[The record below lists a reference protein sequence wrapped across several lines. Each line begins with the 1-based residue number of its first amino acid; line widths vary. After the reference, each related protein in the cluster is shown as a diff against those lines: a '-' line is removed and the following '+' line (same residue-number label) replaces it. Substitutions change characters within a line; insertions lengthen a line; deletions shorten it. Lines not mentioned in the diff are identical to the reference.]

1 MLRYKSGNYGGVNLQ
16 LDGSHNGSFA
26 AIKNQDGIAA
36 LNAKFGL
43 KSVANINTKTL
54 PNYPGNFRIT
64 NPTDNGWEEYYSQ
77 SGILPSYVYKYHGQ
91 PIMGWILVDGIYWC
105 SPAAQIDTPIDQE
118 VARNAAHGSTSSGAA
133 SAPSG
138 EDLSGRPK
146 IYDIDKRAVSMCFIE
161 LLNEYRESLG
171 VAPLEVVEEQMK
183 YAQERAD
190 RDSVSH
196 EGNTA
201 AAEVCCTNFVLG
213 DYYETYG
220 SERAI
225 AKNAFDHFRESSAH
239 DTTMKSK
246 KYTKVGAGF
255 LLVSDSYGGIAAY
268 TCETNFEK

>member
-16 LDGSHNGSFA
+16 LEGSHNGSFA

-77 SGILPSYVYKYHGQ
+77 NGILPSYVYKYHGQ
-91 PIMGWILVDGIYWC
+91 PVMGWISVDGVYWC
-105 SPAAQIDTPIDQE
+105 SPTAQIDTPIDQK

-133 SAPSG
+133 SGTPE
-138 EDLSGRPK
+138 EDLAWRPK
-146 IYDIDKRAVSMCFIE
+146 ESEVDRRAVAEYFIE
-161 LLNEYRESLG
+161 YLNEYRQSLG
-171 VAPLEVVEEQMK
+171 IAPLEMVEEQMV

-201 AAEVCCTNFVLG
+201 AAEVCCKNFVLG

-246 KYTKVGAGF
+246 KYTKDGAGF
-255 LLVSDSYGGIAAY
+255 LLVSDPYGGIAAY
-268 TCETNFEK
+268 TCEANFEK